1 MGIFRII
8 LIAVLSVWTFFMA
21 ISIDKDSTRVI
32 IPWLIINVATI
43 VYLILK

>member
-8 LIAVLSVWTFFMA
+8 LIAVLSVWTFFMT
-21 ISIDKDSTRVI
+21 ISIDKDSIRVI

>member
-1 MGIFRII
+1 MGILRII
-8 LIAVLSVWTFFMA
+8 LIALLSVWTFMMA
-21 ISIDKDSTRVI
+21 ISINKESIRVT